1 MCSRLCNTYY
11 YILYNLF
18 GLPIYIDEPND
29 YNESSDYN
37 ESNDYNEYLVKSKM
51 NIIENPIYIKR

>member
-1 MCSRLCNTYY
+1 MCSCLCNFYY

-18 GLPIYIDEPND
+18 NLPTHIDEP
-29 YNESSDYN
+29 
-37 ESNDYNEYLVKSKM
+37 NDYNEYLVKSKM